1 MKQIEQ
7 TISSLEVAEMVE
19 KQHKNLLRDIT
30 KYNEELNQ
38 LKIEPV
44 EFFKASTYRD
54 GKGEIRPCF
63 DITKKGCEFIAHKLT
78 GIKGTEFTAK
88 YIDRFHTMEQII
100 ADHIP
105 QGKELLALAVLEAQK
120 TINDLQA
127 SNTALIEDNERMKPK
142 EIFSDAVTASKDS
155 ILVGDLAKIL
165 KQRGFDIGQN
175 RLFQK
180 LRNNGYLISR
190 RGPSWNMPTQRSME
204 MGLFEIEERT
214 ITNPDGTVKIRKT
227 TKVTGK
233 GQQYFINKFLS
244 QKEINTQ
251 LTMQEV

>member
-7 TISSLEVAEMVE
+7 TISSLEVADMVE
-19 KQHKNLLRDIT
+19 KRHKNLLRDIA
-30 KYNEELNQ
+30 KYTYELTE
-38 LKIEPV
+38 LKIEPS
-44 EFFKASTYRD
+44 EFFRDSTYKDKTGRVLQ
-54 GKGEIRPCF
+54 CF
-63 DITKKGCEFIAHKLT
+63 DVTKKGCEFIAHKLT

-180 LRNNGYLISR
+180 LRDNGYLISR
-190 RGPSWNMPTQRSME
+190 KGLSWNMPTQRSME
-204 MGLFEIEERT
+204 MGLFEIEERA

-233 GQQYFINKFLS
+233 WQQYFINKFLS

-251 LTMQEV
+251 LTIQEV

>member
-44 EFFKASTYRD
+44 EFFRASTYRD

-100 ADHIP
+100 VDHIP

-180 LRNNGYLISR
+180 LRNNGYLILR

-251 LTMQEV
+251 LTMQ